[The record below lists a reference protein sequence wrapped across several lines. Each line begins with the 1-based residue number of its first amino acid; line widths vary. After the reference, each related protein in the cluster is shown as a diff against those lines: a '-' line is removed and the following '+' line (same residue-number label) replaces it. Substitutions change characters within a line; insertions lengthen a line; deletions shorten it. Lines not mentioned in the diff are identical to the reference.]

1 MPKINNIH
9 KHDRLRERIE
19 QLKRGDEVA
28 IKDINALLTK
38 EQQGQLKNVWENQKE
53 LRDTKAI
60 KEGEWKSIREVR
72 LDYLKQVLAERD
84 ATVVDE
90 FEGLVRQKELQAA
103 NVFMDAY
110 FEARDKNENAMSKAN
125 IALQRN
131 GFQPMHTVR
140 TGMTRRDREL
150 RVMEDELRKRFEAV
164 MTDEEREQL
173 EMARE
178 YDKEAE
184 KRAKK

>member
-9 KHDRLRERIE
+9 KLDRLRDRIAQLERGE
-19 QLKRGDEVA
+19 EVA
-28 IKDINALLTK
+28 VEDINVLLTV
-38 EQQGQLKNVWENQKE
+38 EQRQNLKDAWANQKQQRE
-53 LRDTKAI
+53 TKVI
-60 KEGEWKSIREVR
+60 KKSEWKSIREVR
-72 LDYLKQVLAERD
+72 LEYLKQVLAKRD
-84 ATVVDE
+84 LNVVEE
-90 FEGLVRQKELQAA
+90 FDGLVEQREIKASK
-103 NVFMDAY
+103 VFMDAY
-110 FEARDKNENAMSKAN
+110 CEAFDKGENAMSKAN

-140 TGMTRRDREL
+140 AGMTRRDREL

>member
-19 QLKRGDEVA
+19 QLERGEEVA

-38 EQQGQLKNVWENQKE
+38 EQQEQLKDTWANQKH

-60 KEGEWKSIREVR
+60 KESEWKSIREVR

-90 FEGLVRQKELQAA
+90 FDELARQKELQAA
-103 NVFMDAY
+103 KVFMDA
-110 FEARDKNENAMSKAN
+110 FSEAQKKGQNAIAKGNA
-125 IALQRN
+125 ALQRN
-131 GFQPMHTVR
+131 GFRPLHSVR
-140 TGMTRRDREL
+140 TGITGRDRE
-150 RVMEDELRKRFEAV
+150 VQKMEDALRKRIEAE

-173 EMARE
+173 KMARE
-178 YDKEAE
+178 YDKEVE